1 MPQPR
6 LSLFNLRGLVS
17 TRLSVT
23 LRLGLDIP
31 EVNVNEIQ
39 RAASEKAKTIKS
51 GGCAGD
57 GAGNDP
63 VGRHRC
69 RPFEVPLI
77 TATTRYDLDS
87 GPASQCTRHFAQ
99 VGRIVGVEASPA
111 CRRLDGAIGRDEHQD
126 WIANR
131 VTIADPG

>member
-1 MPQPR
+1 VPLLAEAVSASIEVPAAVVAR
-6 LSLFNLRGLVS
+6 LSS
-17 TRLSVT
+17 
-23 LRLGLDIP
+23 
-31 EVNVNEIQ
+31 NV
-39 RAASEKAKTIKS
+39 RT
-51 GGCAGD
+51 GD
-57 GAGNDP
+57 GRSLSRG
-63 VGRHRC
+63 HRC

-111 CRRLDGAIGRDEHQD
+111 CRLLNGAIGRDEHQD